1 MEGVLLLILPH
12 PVLLMLG
19 AIMMVFFPLPWLLLL
34 LLLLNVLVLLYN
46 LKTQSSSLAS
56 VVIVASETAWGVIG
70 RQHAHLLHHW

>member
-34 LLLLNVLVLLYN
+34 LLLLNVLVL
-46 LKTQSSSLAS
+46 SL
-56 VVIVASETAWGVIG
+56 IHI
-70 RQHAHLLHHW
+70 